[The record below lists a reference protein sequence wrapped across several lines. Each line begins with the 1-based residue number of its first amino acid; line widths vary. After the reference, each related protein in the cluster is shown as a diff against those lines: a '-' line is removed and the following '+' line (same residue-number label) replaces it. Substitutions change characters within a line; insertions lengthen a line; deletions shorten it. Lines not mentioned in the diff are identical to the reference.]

1 MQSES
6 NRSNEEKISLKN
18 VFKGFKEWLVF
29 IIGNR
34 KKIVYGSLIFLVI
47 TLSYN
52 YLKSPLYYANTS
64 FVLEN
69 ETTASLGGLSSLA
82 SMSGINTSSLMSAGG
97 SNLFQIDNI
106 QELYRSSNM
115 LRQTLLEKVIIGGE
129 SQILIEYFAK
139 IQKLEKK
146 WGKDKVYIKDFYKD
160 KNLYT
165 RAQDS
170 VLKEAIMLIKKEF
183 LIVEKPN
190 RNTSILNVGF
200 KHKDEI
206 FTKFFN
212 EVLVDKVNRF
222 YYKTKTKKTALNL
235 KVLQVQTDS
244 VKRLLDMSFL
254 TLAEIDQNI
263 PNLNPLIKTA
273 RVPYQKAM
281 ANLQANQAI
290 YLEVVKQLELAK
302 VTHRNKTP
310 LIQIIDK
317 PSFPLENN
325 RLKFLN
331 VLIIGIFGG
340 VILIVFLLSLQRI
353 LSQALEE

>member
-6 NRSNEEKISLKN
+6 NMPNEEKISLKN
-18 VFKGFKEWLVF
+18 VFQGFKQWLVF
-29 IIGNR
+29 IMDKR
-34 KKIVYGSLIFLVI
+34 KKILYGSLITLALL
-47 TLSYN
+47 LSYN
-52 YLKSPLYYANTS
+52 YLKSPVYYANTS

-69 ETTASLGGLSSLA
+69 DASASLGSLSSLA
-82 SMSGINTSSLMSAGG
+82 SMSGINTSSLMSA

-106 QELYRSSNM
+106 QELYRSNNM
-115 LRQTLLEKVIIGGE
+115 LRQTLLEDVTINGK
-129 SQILIEYFAK
+129 SQKLIDYFARA
-139 IQKLEKK
+139 QKLEKK
-146 WGKDKVYIKDFYKD
+146 WVKEKVYLKDFYKHE
-160 KNLYT
+160 KLYS

-170 VLKEAIMLIKKEF
+170 VLKEAIKLIKKDF

-200 KHKDEI
+200 KHKDEV
-206 FTKFFN
+206 FTKIFN
-212 EVLVDKVNRF
+212 EVLVNKVNSF
-222 YYKTKTKKTALNL
+222 YYKTQTKKTAFNL

-254 TLAEIDQNI
+254 ALAEIDQNL
-263 PNLNPLIKTA
+263 PNLNPLVKTA
-273 RVPYQKAM
+273 KVPYQKAM

-317 PSFPLENN
+317 PSFPLENS
-325 RLKFLN
+325 RWKFLN
-331 VLIIGIFGG
+331 ILILGIFGG
-340 VILIVFLLSLQRI
+340 GALIVLLLSLQRI
-353 LSQALEE
+353 IRQALEE

>member
-6 NRSNEEKISLKN
+6 NMPNEEKISLKN
-18 VFKGFKEWLVF
+18 VFQGFKQWLVF
-29 IIGNR
+29 IMDKR
-34 KKIVYGSLIFLVI
+34 KKILYGSLITLALL
-47 TLSYN
+47 LSYN
-52 YLKSPLYYANTS
+52 YLKSPVYYANTS

-69 ETTASLGGLSSLA
+69 DASASLGSLSSLA
-82 SMSGINTSSLMSAGG
+82 SMSGINTSSLMSA

-106 QELYRSSNM
+106 QELYRSNNM
-115 LRQTLLEKVIIGGE
+115 LTQTLLEDVTINGK
-129 SQILIEYFAK
+129 SQKLIDYFARA
-139 IQKLEKK
+139 QKLEEK
-146 WGKDKVYIKDFYKD
+146 WAKEKVYLKDFYKHE
-160 KNLYT
+160 KLYS

-170 VLKEAIMLIKKEF
+170 VLKEAIKLIKKDF

-200 KHKDEI
+200 KHKDEV
-206 FTKFFN
+206 FTKIFN
-212 EVLVDKVNRF
+212 EVLVNKVNSF
-222 YYKTKTKKTALNL
+222 YYKTQTKKTAFNL

-254 TLAEIDQNI
+254 ALAEIDQNI
-263 PNLNPLIKTA
+263 PNLNPLVKTA
-273 RVPYQKAM
+273 KVPYQKAM

-317 PSFPLENN
+317 PSFPLENS
-325 RLKFLN
+325 RWKFLN
-331 VLIIGIFGG
+331 ILILGIFGG
-340 VILIVFLLSLQRI
+340 GALIVLLLSLQRI
-353 LSQALEE
+353 IRQALEE